1 MRLRL
6 PASPVEDSGYARI
19 FALAAFAVACL
30 SLLAYGQ
37 TYQVPIVAVVLA
49 ALGHRFSFARRH
61 GERGFYRQ
69 VLIAGLMFAAIAY
82 FVFDSIVGFFVG
94 QLPQANF
101 VMLLVAITSFD
112 LKTRRNLYSSM
123 WMSLAVIYL
132 AAVFAWDYL
141 FGGFVLAWFACLAG
155 FWAASRLRQMG
166 SFNLRLPARLA
177 AMVLAATLFAGIVAF
192 WLVPQPS
199 AQPNGPLVISLPN
212 NVSFHGELENPAL
225 PLVQFGSD
233 PSGSNGSVDLH
244 YRGRLSDDIVFY
256 VRTGAPAYWRGLV
269 FDSYRN
275 GTWIATDSASKTY
288 PSYVEARQL
297 PPAEGAQL
305 GSFVQ
310 TFRIV
315 RPGPGVIYAAAPV
328 ESIYY
333 PAAQI
338 RRDAYGDWRA
348 PAPHRANTTYSV
360 VSHLPDYTPGALRGT
375 TGPDISRAH
384 FPAYYDVGNLSAR
397 AQALARSYVANVE
410 PGDRYGL
417 VMALTTGLQ
426 RDYAYSQQLGRV
438 PPGTDPIDWFL
449 FDVRVGYCEQFATAE
464 TLMLRSLGIPARL
477 ATGYAT
483 GEYSPILDQTIVREH
498 DAHAW
503 VEAYFPG
510 HGWVPIDPSPGYSA
524 LAATRFPDRWAASGL
539 AKLFPHLTVS
549 APGAVL
555 GSLGAIAAGP
565 ALVALV
571 AALLVGLTWLWAR
584 RRGLPRRAR
593 SPGQV
598 ALLQLYEKVQRRLGR
613 RRAPEQTPLE
623 YAAASTA
630 SGDVEELLRE
640 VTEAVN
646 QGAYANRW
654 PEPEEVSQL
663 ENRLP

>member
-1 MRLRL
+1 
-6 PASPVEDSGYARI
+6 VEPSGYARI
-19 FALAAFAVACL
+19 SALAAFGIACL
-30 SLLAYGQ
+30 ALAVYGQ
-37 TYQVPIVAVVLA
+37 TVVVPVLA
-49 ALGHRFSFARRH
+49 VLLAAAGHRYSFRRR
-61 GERGFYRQ
+61 GGARGFFRQ
-69 VLIAGLMFAAIAY
+69 LLIAGLMFAAIAY
-82 FVFDSIVGFFVG
+82 FVFDSVVGFFVG

-132 AAVFAWDYL
+132 AAVFAWDYQ
-141 FGGFVLAWFACLAG
+141 FGVFVLAWFACLAT

-166 SFNLRLPARLA
+166 ATSLRVPFRPTALA
-177 AMVLAATLFAGIVAF
+177 IMATLLAGIGAF
-192 WLVPQPS
+192 WLLPQPS

-212 NVSFHGELENPAL
+212 NLSFHGELENPAL

-244 YRGRLSDDIVFY
+244 YRGRLGDDVVFY

-269 FDSYRN
+269 FDSYQN
-275 GTWIATDSASKTY
+275 GTWVASDSTSKTFH
-288 PSYVEARQL
+288 SYVESRLL
-297 PPAEGAQL
+297 PAAEGPQL

-333 PAAQI
+333 PAAEI

-348 PAPHRANTTYSV
+348 PAPHKANTTYSV
-360 VSHLPDYTPGALRGT
+360 VSHLPDYTPGALRSIS
-375 TGPDISRAH
+375 GPDLGRAQ
-384 FPAYYDVGNLSAR
+384 FPAYYDPGSLSPRAR
-397 AQALARSYVANVE
+397 ALARSYVAGVE
-410 PGDRYGL
+410 PGDRYAL
-417 VMALTTGLQ
+417 VIALTKGLQ
-426 RDYAYSQQLGRV
+426 RDYGYSQQLGRV
-438 PPGTDPIDWFL
+438 PPGSDPIDWFL
-449 FDVRVGYCEQFATAE
+449 FDAKIGYCEQFATAE

-483 GEYSPILDQTIVREH
+483 GEYSPILDQTIVRER

-510 HGWVPIDPSPGYSA
+510 HGWVPIDPSPGYSP

-539 AKLFPHLTVS
+539 ARLIPRLTLS
-549 APGAVL
+549 APGAIV

-565 ALVALV
+565 ALVAVAIVLV
-571 AALLVGLTWLWAR
+571 LALGWLWSR
-584 RRGLPRRAR
+584 RRGLPHRSR

-598 ALLQLYEKVQRRLGR
+598 ALLRLYEKVQGRLGR
-613 RRAPEQTPLE
+613 RRSAAETPLE
-623 YAAASTA
+623 YAAAMPVP
-630 SGDVEELLRE
+630 SGIEELLRE

-646 QGAYANRW
+646 RGAYADRW
-654 PEPEEVSQL
+654 PEPAEVSRM

>member
-6 PASPVEDSGYARI
+6 PASPVEQSGPARV
-19 FALAAFAVACL
+19 FALGAFAVACL
-30 SLLAYGQ
+30 SLVVYGQ
-37 TYQVPIVAVVLA
+37 TYAVPVAAVLLTA
-49 ALGHRFSFARRH
+49 AGHRYSHARRAS
-61 GERGFYRQ
+61 GRGFFRQ
-69 VLIAGLMFAAIAY
+69 LLIAGLMFAAIAY
-82 FVFDSIVGFFVG
+82 FVFDSVVGFFVG

-101 VMLLVAITSFD
+101 VMLLVAVTSFD

-132 AAVFAWDYL
+132 AAVFAWDYQ
-141 FGGFVLAWFACLAG
+141 FGVFVVAWSACLAG
-155 FWAASRLRQMG
+155 FWTASRLRQLG
-166 SFNLRLPARLA
+166 APSLRLPMRPA
-177 AMVLAATLFAGIVAF
+177 ALVVVATLLAGAGAF
-192 WLVPQPS
+192 WLLPQPS

-244 YRGRLSDDIVFY
+244 YRGRLGDNIVFY

-269 FDSYRN
+269 FDRYEN
-275 GTWIATDSASKTY
+275 GTWVATDTATTTY
-288 PSYVEARQL
+288 RSYVEARQL
-297 PPAEGAQL
+297 PAAEGPQL

-338 RRDAYGDWRA
+338 RRDGYGDWRA
-348 PAPHRANTTYSV
+348 PAPHKANTTYSV
-360 VSHLPDYTPGALRGT
+360 VSHLPDYTPGSLRAT
-375 TGPDISRAH
+375 SGPDISRTH
-384 FPAYYDVGNLSAR
+384 FPEYYDAANLSPRAR
-397 AQALARSYVANVE
+397 ALARSYVSGVE
-410 PGDRYGL
+410 PEDRYAM
-417 VMALTTGLQ
+417 VIALTQGLQ

-438 PPGTDPIDWFL
+438 PPGADPIDWFL
-449 FDVRVGYCEQFATAE
+449 FDARIGYCEQFATAE

-477 ATGYAT
+477 ATGFAT

-539 AKLFPHLTVS
+539 ARLIPRLTLS
-549 APGAVL
+549 APGAVV
-555 GSLGAIAAGP
+555 GTLGAIAAGP
-565 ALVALV
+565 ALLALVVVLLLGIAWLWTRRRSLPRRSRSPGEVAL
-571 AALLVGLTWLWAR
+571 LRLYEKLQGNLRR
-584 RRGLPRRAR
+584 RRGGA
-593 SPGQV
+593 
-598 ALLQLYEKVQRRLGR
+598 E
-613 RRAPEQTPLE
+613 TPLE
-623 YAAASTA
+623 YEASVHASDAAAS
-630 SGDVEELLRE
+630 LLRD
-640 VTEAVN
+640 VTSAVN
-646 QGAYANRW
+646 RGAYADRW
-654 PEPEEVSQL
+654 PEPAEVSKL
-663 ENRLP
+663 ESRLP

>member
-6 PASPVEDSGYARI
+6 PASTVEESGHARL
-19 FALAAFAVACL
+19 FGLAAFVVACL
-30 SLLAYGQ
+30 SLAVYGQ
-37 TYQVPIVAVVLA
+37 TYVVPIAAVLMA
-49 ALGHRFSFARRH
+49 ALGHRFSFARR
-61 GERGFYRQ
+61 GSVRGFFRQ
-69 VLIAGLMFAAIAY
+69 LLIAGLMFAAIAY
-82 FVFDSIVGFFVG
+82 FVFDSVVGFFVG

-132 AAVFAWDYL
+132 AAVFAWDFF
-141 FGGFVLAWFACLAG
+141 FGGFVLAWFACLVG
-155 FWAASRLRQMG
+155 FWSASRLRQMG
-166 SFNLRLPARLA
+166 AAGLRVPLRPAA
-177 AMVLAATLFAGIVAF
+177 IAVAATMIAGLGAF
-192 WLVPQPS
+192 WLLPQPS
-199 AQPNGPLVISLPN
+199 AQPSGPLVISLPN
-212 NVSFHGELENPAL
+212 NLSFHGELENPAL

-244 YRGRLSDDIVFY
+244 YRGRLGDDVVFY

-269 FDSYRN
+269 FDSYRG
-275 GTWIATDSASKTY
+275 GTWVATDTASKTFH
-288 PSYVEARQL
+288 SYVEAREL

-315 RPGPGVIYAAAPV
+315 RPGPGVIYVAAPV

-348 PAPHRANTTYSV
+348 PAPHKANTTYSV
-360 VSHLPDYTPGALRGT
+360 VSHLPDYTPGSLRAT
-375 TGPDISRAH
+375 EGPDISRSQL
-384 FPAYYDVGNLSAR
+384 PEYYDSAGLSPRAR
-397 AQALARSYVANVE
+397 ALAQAYAAGVE
-410 PGDRYGL
+410 TGDRYGL
-417 VMALTTGLQ
+417 VMALTLGLQ
-426 RDYAYSQQLGRV
+426 RDYSYSQQLGRV

-449 FDVRVGYCEQFATAE
+449 FEARIGYCEQFATAE
-464 TLMLRSLGIPARL
+464 TLMLRSLGVPARL

-483 GEYSPILDQTIVREH
+483 GEYSPILDQTIVRER

-539 AKLFPHLTVS
+539 ARLIPHLTLS

-565 ALVALV
+565 ALVAV
-571 AALLVGLTWLWAR
+571 AVALLLGFAWLLAR
-584 RRGLPRRAR
+584 RHGLPLRAR

-598 ALLQLYEKVQRRLGR
+598 ALLRLYERLQRRLHR
-613 RRAPEQTPLE
+613 PRAPAETPLE
-623 YAAASTA
+623 YAARFAA
-630 SGDVEELLRE
+630 AGPAEDLLRE
-640 VTEAVN
+640 ITAAVN
-646 QGAYANRW
+646 RGAYADRW
-654 PEPEEVSQL
+654 PDPAEVSRM
-663 ENRLP
+663 ESRLP